1 MHLCVLCG
9 MFANFRFLKRTAHII
24 TLKSSFSYEVLIVAD
39 VSSVRV
45 CVCVC
50 VYSSLGKLKLWQYSV
65 CPTHQP
71 CQVFEIVLVWY
82 T

>member
-1 MHLCVLCG
+1 MLLCVLCG

-50 VYSSLGKLKLWQYSV
+50 VCVFQPWQTKIMAVLCLPYP
-65 CPTHQP
+65 PTLP
-71 CQVFEIVLVWY
+71 SF
-82 T
+82 